1 MAACKALISSVGPV
15 MRDVPVSRMTAHPWA
30 QRVSPVPTF
39 TLRGEWAEVRGRV
52 LGVQAPSP
60 QLQTQGSVS
69 SPLHVDLPVGRD
81 GDWHEGEGWDVVGR
95 V

>member
-15 MRDVPVSRMTAHPWA
+15 MR
-30 QRVSPVPTF
+30 
-39 TLRGEWAEVRGRV
+39 EWAEVRGRV

-81 GDWHEGEGWDVVGR
+81 GDWHEGEGWDVVGG